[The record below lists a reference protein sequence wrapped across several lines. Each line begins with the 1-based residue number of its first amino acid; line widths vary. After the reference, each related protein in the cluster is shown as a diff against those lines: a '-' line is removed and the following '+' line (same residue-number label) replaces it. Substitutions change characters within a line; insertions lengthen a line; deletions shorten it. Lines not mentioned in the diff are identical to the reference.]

1 MNITNNSQTP
11 FRAKLTISELGGKCK
26 NRIGSAKNLFEE
38 LTKDQTG
45 CLSIVEDIKNGQ
57 YIFRLGKGHVSELVQ
72 RPQTAFPSKEWFK
85 DFLTQKNE
93 QEKADIMVKI
103 FDALQ
108 IIPKKIDSK
117 WVNKDFTPNLQN
129 KIHDSLGE
137 DKYNLK
143 HMFDYINKLKIQK
156 EDLY

>member
-1 MNITNNSQTP
+1 
-11 FRAKLTISELGGKCK
+11 
-26 NRIGSAKNLFEE
+26 
-38 LTKDQTG
+38 
-45 CLSIVEDIKNGQ
+45 
-57 YIFRLGKGHVSELVQ
+57 
-72 RPQTAFPSKEWFK
+72 
-85 DFLTQKNE
+85 
-93 QEKADIMVKI
+93 MVKI